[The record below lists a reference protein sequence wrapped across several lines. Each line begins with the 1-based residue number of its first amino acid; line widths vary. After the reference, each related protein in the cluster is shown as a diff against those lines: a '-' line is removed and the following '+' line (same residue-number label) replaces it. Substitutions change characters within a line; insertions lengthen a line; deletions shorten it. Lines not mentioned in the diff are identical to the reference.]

1 MKERYPYGTFSG
13 LSFPAQEVQAEA
25 RSPPPGDTE
34 DVYNGRQSHLS
45 PPHSTLFSQG
55 SRKRLAGAPQSEL
68 GRESVSGVLS

>member
-45 PPHSTLFSQG
+45 PPHSTLVRAPGRGWQVHHSQ
-55 SRKRLAGAPQSEL
+55 SWAGRA
-68 GRESVSGVLS
+68 